1 MAEAAV
7 SPPHRRISTPRCV
20 EDLRARAPV
29 PQVHINAPLRHGS
42 DLVVPVRRDVQA
54 IACLEVYIPPF
65 NLRPLRK
72 LYEVDGVHI
81 PAHANVGAQEEDI
94 ITALLVRRP
103 IERLGARPDGYPAI
117 FAHPWFANSVT
128 AAVLL
133 RNQTVQPSPYMYED
147 FEAQLNSSMG
157 TGNYDPGEDAE

>member
-1 MAEAAV
+1 MNDQMTPEFMAPEIMHPEHFGPV
-7 SPPHRRISTPRCV
+7 CETSDWWSLGVIISEMLTGATPFSRATPR
-20 EDLRARAPV
+20 
-29 PQVHINAPLRHGS
+29 
-42 DLVVPVRRDVQA
+42 DVCEA
-54 IACLEVYIPPF
+54 IL
-65 NLRPLRK
+65 
-72 LYEVDGVHI
+72 VDGVHI